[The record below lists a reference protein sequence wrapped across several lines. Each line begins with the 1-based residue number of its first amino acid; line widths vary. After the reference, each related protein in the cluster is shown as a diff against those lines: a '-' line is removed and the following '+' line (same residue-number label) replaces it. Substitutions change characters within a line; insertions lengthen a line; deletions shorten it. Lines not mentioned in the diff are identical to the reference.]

1 MRIARLAWPTTLM
14 KPRWPRAL
22 TRSTQ
27 KPFSVLGKVTRSTRA
42 RQDPRRARRGYPCHA
57 AVMEINA
64 WVRYQDQLGSAN
76 AIKLEVVIT
85 ARALSADGAV
95 ALVSRRR
102 SIALGRKISPN
113 SPGDL
118 AMRSIRLA

>member
-1 MRIARLAWPTTLM
+1 
-14 KPRWPRAL
+14 
-22 TRSTQ
+22 
-27 KPFSVLGKVTRSTRA
+27 
-42 RQDPRRARRGYPCHA
+42 
-57 AVMEINA
+57 MEINA

-76 AIKLEVVIT
+76 AIKLGIVIT

-102 SIALGRKISPN
+102 CIALGRKISPN

>member
-1 MRIARLAWPTTLM
+1 M
-14 KPRWPRAL
+14 KPAL
-22 TRSTQ
+22 APGFDAEHAKAVRGVGEGHPVDQ
-27 KPFSVLGKVTRSTRA
+27 IPPGL
-42 RQDPRRARRGYPCHA
+42 RRARRGYPCHA

-76 AIKLEVVIT
+76 AIESEVVIT

-102 SIALGRKISPN
+102 CIALGRKISPN

>member
-1 MRIARLAWPTTLM
+1 LGNDGDEAALAPGFDAEHA
-14 KPRWPRAL
+14 KA
-22 TRSTQ
+22 
-27 KPFSVLGKVTRSTRA
+27 VLGVGEGHPVDQGPPGLTSSS
-42 RQDPRRARRGYPCHA
+42 PWISVHA

-76 AIKLEVVIT
+76 AIKLGVVIT

-113 SPGDL
+113 SPEDL
-118 AMRSIRLA
+118 SMRSIRLA